1 VEGSIH
7 VLYQQL
13 RDGIPDEI
21 RNNDGRTLAVVCG
34 SGVRSALAA
43 SLLKRSGVDNVEH
56 VADGGVP
63 MLAKQGIKMVE
74 GD

>member
-7 VLYQQL
+7 IPYQHL
-13 RDGIPDEI
+13 RDGIPHEL
-21 RNNDGRTLAVVCG
+21 RSQGKPLAAVCG

-43 SLLKRSGVDNVEH
+43 SLLKRSGVGNVVH

-63 MLAKQGIKMVE
+63 MLAEQGIELAE